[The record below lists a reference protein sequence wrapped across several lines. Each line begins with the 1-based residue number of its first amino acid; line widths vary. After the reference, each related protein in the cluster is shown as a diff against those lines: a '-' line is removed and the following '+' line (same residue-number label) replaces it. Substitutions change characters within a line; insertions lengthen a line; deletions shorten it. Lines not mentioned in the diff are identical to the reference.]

1 MEDKLRQQAKTI
13 ADLEQL
19 CQQQQA
25 KAEADQK
32 QLKHSL
38 LTVEAVEMAGLL
50 QQQQQ
55 QPSMAKSQ
63 PAANRSS
70 PPLSLVDDCGSNE
83 GLGHIIDWQAVSVK
97 AFQEGHKAHI
107 LSLSP
112 QDDLDCASNSGRQPS
127 GIIQGV
133 HLNFLAAN
141 TTTSTLEHLQA
152 LLKQRDGELTHLQW
166 ELSRLR
172 AERDV
177 LDSEIS
183 NVTFELE
190 TVS

>member
-112 QDDLDCASNSGRQPS
+112 RMISIALPIPAASPR
-127 GIIQGV
+127 
-133 HLNFLAAN
+133 A
-141 TTTSTLEHLQA
+141 
-152 LLKQRDGELTHLQW
+152 
-166 ELSRLR
+166 LSRAFTL
-172 AERDV
+172 
-177 LDSEIS
+177 
-183 NVTFELE
+183 TFWLP
-190 TVS
+190 TPPPPRWSTCRLC